1 MNYRM
6 IKYTLGWLL
15 IFEACFFLLPVLTG
29 IIYSEKATFAFLW
42 AILAAGGVGGLL
54 VIRKPR
60 STKLYS
66 REGFI
71 IVALSWIFL
80 SIFGSLPFVFSGVV
94 PTFADAIFETVSGF
108 TTTGSSIFP
117 SVEDLPKCILIWR
130 SFTNWVGGMGVLV
143 FIMAFLP
150 LGGAHNMNIMKAE
163 SPGPDVSKLVPR
175 VKTTAL
181 LLYVIYLVLTLVQFI
196 MLVVGGVPAFDAIN
210 ISFSTAGTGGFG
222 IKNDSFGSY
231 SSYAQIVTTVFM
243 LIFSINFG
251 AYFLALRGRFKDA
264 FNTEVRTFLGIVIVA
279 IAIITVDVMRGGFF
293 SNVSE
298 ALRHS
303 SFTVSTI
310 ISTSGFATT
319 DFDAWP
325 ELSRTIIVLLM
336 FIGACAGSTGGGI
349 KVSRI
354 VIFAKGMIREFRMLV
369 NPRRV
374 KKITLDGRKV
384 EHEVIRSVNAYM
396 VCYVALFA
404 LSVLLLSFEEHDL
417 VTNFTAVATAIN
429 NVGPGLAKV
438 GPACNFSFLS
448 APSKLLL
455 SFDMLAG
462 RLELFPMLLLFY
474 PGTYKK

>member
-15 IFEACFFLLPVLTG
+15 IFESAFFLLPVLTG
-29 IIYSEKATFAFLW
+29 IIYAEKATFAFLW
-42 AILAAGGVGGLL
+42 SILCAAGVGTLF
-54 VIRKPR
+54 VIRKPKT
-60 STKLYS
+60 TKLYS
-66 REGFI
+66 REGFV

-80 SIFGSLPFVFSGVV
+80 SIFGSLPFIFSGVV

-108 TTTGSSIFP
+108 TTTGSSIFTT
-117 SVEDLPKCILIWR
+117 VENLPRCILIWR

-143 FIMAFLP
+143 FVMAFVP

-181 LLYVIYLVLTLVQFI
+181 LLYVIYFVLTLSQVLI
-196 MLVVGGVPAFDAIN
+196 LVIGGISFFDAVN

-231 SSYAQIVTTVFM
+231 STYAQVVTTVFM

-251 AYFLALRGRFKDA
+251 SYFLVLRGKFKSA
-264 FNTEVRTFLGIVIVA
+264 FNTELRTFLGIVIAV
-279 IAIITVDVMRGGFF
+279 ITIITVDIVRAGLF
-293 SNVSE
+293 SIPE
-298 ALRHS
+298 AIKNS
-303 SFTVSTI
+303 SFTVASI
-310 ISTSGFATT
+310 ISTSGFATA
-319 DFDAWP
+319 DFDLWP
-325 ELSRTIIVLLM
+325 SLSRTLIVLLM
-336 FIGACAGSTGGGI
+336 FVGACAGSTGGGI

-354 VIFAKGMIREFRMLV
+354 VIFAKGMVREFRMLV

-374 KKITLDGRKV
+374 KKITLDSKPV
-384 EHEVIRSVNAYM
+384 DNEVIRSVNAYM
-396 VCYVALFA
+396 VCYIALFA

-429 NVGPGLAKV
+429 NVGPGLSKV
-438 GPACNFSFLS
+438 GPTCNFAFLS

-474 PGTYKK
+474 PGTYRK